1 MSLSDAKILE
11 LYNHTI
17 YLYCRNKAIL
27 VYLSE
32 NPNFAKSAEEF
43 KKESGLTS
51 IDPHEVFLKDGNTLM
66 KKWNAIVRLQGQI
79 QSLNN
84 QIKQLREEGATNI
97 STGENKSSTVTQGL
111 IPQAPK
117 YTFVGHVGS
126 INCLSI
132 HPTYTHLSSGGEDG
146 VIRIW
151 DYMLFDLIKTLKGH
165 TDVINDICYN
175 TDGSNLVS
183 CSNDTTIKIWDLS
196 SYTCIRTLKSHDH
209 SVSGVIIR
217 NDRVYSCSRDKTI
230 RVWETV
236 VGKCIST
243 TECKEWI
250 RDVYIF
256 IYYFFSISSISSF
269 LSFFLVITIVIMCL
283 FIILCID

>member
-11 LYNHTI
+11 LYFHTI

-43 KKESGLTS
+43 KIESGLTS

-84 QIKQLREEGATNI
+84 QIKQLREEGATTVSI
-97 STGENKSSTVTQGL
+97 GENKSSSVTQGL
-111 IPQAPK
+111 IPQTPK

-126 INCLSI
+126 INCLSM
-132 HPTYTHLSSGGEDG
+132 HPTYTHVSSGGEDG

-183 CSNDTTIKIWDLS
+183 SSNDTTIKIWDLS
-196 SYTCIRTLKSHDH
+196 SYTCIRTLKTHDH

-243 TECKEWI
+243 TECKEWV
-250 RDVYIF
+250 RDVYI
-256 IYYFFSISSISSF
+256 
-269 LSFFLVITIVIMCL
+269 
-283 FIILCID
+283 LCIYLFFQNFHNFLNFTFFHLYLSLLCIYVYL

>member
-1 MSLSDAKILE
+1 MSLSHAKILE
-11 LYNHTI
+11 LYFHTI

-43 KKESGLTS
+43 KIESGLTS

-84 QIKQLREEGATNI
+84 QIKQLREEGATTV
-97 STGENKSSTVTQGL
+97 STGENKSSAVTQGL
-111 IPQAPK
+111 IPQTPK

-126 INCLSI
+126 INCLSM
-132 HPTYTHLSSGGEDG
+132 HPTYTHVSSGGEDG

-183 CSNDTTIKIWDLS
+183 SSNDTTIKIWDLS
-196 SYTCIRTLKSHDH
+196 SYTCIRTLKTHDH

-243 TECKEWI
+243 TECKEWV
-250 RDVYIF
+250 RDVYIYYAF
-256 IYYFFSISSISSF
+256 IYFSKFS
-269 LSFFLVITIVIMCL
+269 
-283 FIILCID
+283 